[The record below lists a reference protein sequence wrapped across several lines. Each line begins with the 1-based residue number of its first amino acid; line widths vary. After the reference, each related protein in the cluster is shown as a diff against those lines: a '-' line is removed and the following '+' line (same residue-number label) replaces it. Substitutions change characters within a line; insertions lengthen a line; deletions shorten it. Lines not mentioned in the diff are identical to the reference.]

1 MNKGK
6 LINIDL
12 GKGRYV
18 KMYEAD
24 AIARGLLKAKPQAPN
39 KMRVPGKNK
48 AAPEEKPEAQVE
60 VKPPADDFATIAGVG
75 LATARALV
83 THGITSFE
91 QLKAA
96 GEQVYLTTRAREAIA
111 VWRTING

>member
-12 GKGRYV
+12 GKGRFV

-39 KMRVPGKNK
+39 KMRVPGQNK
-48 AAPEEKPEAQVE
+48 ATPEEKPEAPPE
-60 VKPPADDFATIAGVG
+60 EKPPADDFSTIAGIG
-75 LATARALV
+75 KATAKALAV
-83 THGITSFE
+83 HGIITFE
-91 QLKAA
+91 QLRSA
-96 GEQVYLTTRAREAIA
+96 GTLVYLGDKMNKVIES
-111 VWRTING
+111 WRNG